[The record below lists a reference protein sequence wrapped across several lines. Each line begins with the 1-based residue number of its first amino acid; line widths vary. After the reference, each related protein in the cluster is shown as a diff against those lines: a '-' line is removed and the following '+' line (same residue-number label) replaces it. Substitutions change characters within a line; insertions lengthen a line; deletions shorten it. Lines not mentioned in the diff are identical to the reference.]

1 MGVHIRARGLYQ
13 AVLIILA
20 ESSALYA
27 ANSLLF
33 LGLWGAKSHMADVF
47 LVTLAE
53 TQVSAFFCSLPN
65 VSHNPGTVV

>member
-1 MGVHIRARGLYQ
+1 MGVPIRARGLYQ
-13 AVLIILA
+13 AVLIIMV

-27 ANSLLF
+27 VNSLLF

-53 TQVSAFFCSLPN
+53 TQVSAFFLLSP
-65 VSHNPGTVV
+65 